1 MKKEIEDF
9 VFKTI
14 NDNEL
19 IKINEKLYLKKYQ
32 KDLLDLYHI
41 DYTSC
46 ADINSLLF
54 LIEEVLDEDDDSALE
69 EVALDLQELEYYQ
82 YTHK

>member
-1 MKKEIEDF
+1 MEKKIEDF

-41 DYTSC
+41 DYNSC